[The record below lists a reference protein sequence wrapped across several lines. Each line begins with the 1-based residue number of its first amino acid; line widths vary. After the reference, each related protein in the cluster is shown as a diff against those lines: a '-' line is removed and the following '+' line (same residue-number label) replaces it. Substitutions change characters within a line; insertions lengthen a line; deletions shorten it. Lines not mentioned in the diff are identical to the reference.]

1 MMDKFAHS
9 RARAKKKKER
19 KTRAKN
25 VSLVHEMGFGALGEK
40 NVAAEGEEE
49 KERGRKKRAT
59 CFPRCC
65 GILNVQAGPR
75 VYASSEGLHTE
86 LTTLKLTKQGGGRG
100 VAFRTPGFE
109 PTTSPP
115 RDQCLDHSAKQQVST
130 DNKQTARRW
139 QGDEPKPFL
148 TRALDEGRKVRPRCC
163 SAFETSLPHSRPET
177 QAGKASEP

>member
-1 MMDKFAHS
+1 MDKFAHS

-65 GILNVQAGPR
+65 RILNVQAGPR

-86 LTTLKLTKQGGGRG
+86 LTTLKLTKQGGGG
-100 VAFRTPGFE
+100 G
-109 PTTSPP
+109 
-115 RDQCLDHSAKQQVST
+115 LLSAHQDLNPQ
-130 DNKQTARRW
+130 
-139 QGDEPKPFL
+139 PLHP
-148 TRALDEGRKVRPRCC
+148 
-163 SAFETSLPHSRPET
+163 ETSVLTTRPSSRFPQIT
-177 QAGKASEP
+177 NRLHAGGKAMNQSRFLHGLWMKEGK